1 MRITVN
7 RQELLAAAQDAARI
21 APAASPLDVL
31 KCALLSAEDGK
42 LTVAATNIETALE
55 RKLTAQIEEEGSA
68 VMNARL
74 LCGMLSLMEDEA
86 VSIAGEGCTLTVKG
100 STASYV
106 MTIPDR
112 ANYPRMEI
120 PFPADTVPVTGIPA
134 MAKRTVFAVAEDD
147 SKPMMKCVHLMFT
160 SDGLR
165 AVGSDSY
172 RIAVAKGDSKST
184 GAVSF
189 LIPATSL
196 SALAQLVTNKDQL
209 RVGTTG
215 KTLVFIKE
223 NFLFSARLM
232 EGRYFDA
239 DQLLSRV
246 QGAFTVL
253 TDAEKLRQTVMS
265 VNAVSGRQTRFCL
278 AFQGNILRVTYES
291 EYGISVQELEV
302 VPLSGTPCGRYWY
315 TPGKLTECLKA
326 LAGTLMLE
334 VAANGALLM
343 RTDDLTCVQMPVR
356 EPGPIV
362 IKQATETKPEKDTKK
377 ETKPAREKSGVKPK
391 SDRKKKK
398 EAAALPTAA

>member
-1 MRITVN
+1 MT
-7 RQELLAAAQDAARI
+7 AARI

-68 VMNARL
+68 VINARL

-196 SALAQLVTNKDQL
+196 NALAQLVTNKDQL

-215 KTLVFIKE
+215 KTLVFMKE

-232 EGRYFDA
+232 EGQYFDA

-246 QGAFTVL
+246 QSSFTVL
-253 TDAEKLRQTVMS
+253 TDAEKLRQTVDSAS
-265 VNAVSGRQTRFCL
+265 VVRGEQARFCI
-278 AFQGNILRVTYES
+278 AFQGNTLCAIYES
-291 EYGISVQELEV
+291 EHGISSAELEV
-302 VPLSGTPCGRYWY
+302 VPLSGTPAGKFWY
-315 TPGKLTECLKA
+315 SPAKLMECLRA
-326 LAGTLMLE
+326 LSGTMMLE
-334 VAANGALLM
+334 PAPNGALLM
-343 RTDDLTCVQMPVR
+343 RTDDLICMQMAVR

-362 IKQATETKPEKDTKK
+362 IKAKPEPKPEK
-377 ETKPAREKSGVKPK
+377 EMKPAKGGKAAKEKSDSKPK
-391 SDRKKKK
+391 SGKMKKN
-398 EAAALPTAA
+398 EDAGLPTAA